1 MANWRE
7 LEALTDRI
15 VGDAFGEAVRHFPKT
30 SNGASDSSRAIQ
42 NITGILHTPSPAG
55 TINLGSGM
63 VTTLAASESALVI
76 VRTKYP
82 DVTFKVKDTIRGISR
97 PGEPSWEIKS
107 VGSRYS
113 SIIVL
118 VLNQV

>member
-30 SNGASDSSRAIQ
+30 SNGATDGSRAIQ
-42 NITGILHTPSPAG
+42 DITGILHTPSPEG
-55 TINLGSGM
+55 TINLGAGM
-63 VTTLAASESALVI
+63 VTTLAASESALV
-76 VRTKYP
+76 VERSRYP
-82 DVTFKVKDTIRGISR
+82 DVVFKAKDTIRSLDRSGS
-97 PGEPSWEIKS
+97 PVWEVKSIKA
-107 VGSRYS
+107 RYS
-113 SIIVL
+113 SIIIL